1 MKIEFGKAASPALAG
16 TFRSREEERSS
27 LKVEAKLLKE
37 GGMSVSPSVST
48 VFWYFV
54 STMMY
59 FNCLRE
65 KVSLGSDSTKGTV
78 GIPSHLVAV
87 FR

>member
-16 TFRSREEERSS
+16 TFRSREKRSS
-27 LKVEAKLLKE
+27 LKVEAKLLNE

-65 KVSLGSDSTKGTV
+65 KVSFGPDSTKGTV
-78 GIPSHLVAV
+78 GIPSHLAAV